1 VSNGAGRV
9 AGKVALITGG
19 GTGIGRAIAV
29 RLVQKGADVVV
40 ISRTPEHLE
49 ETCDRAEGASGR
61 RPLSFPLDVSAR
73 AAVDRVVG
81 QVADRFGRIDVLSN
95 NAGIE
100 LPHGSLW
107 RRRPTR
113 SGSSSSA

>member
-40 ISRTPEHLE
+40 ASRTPEHVE
-49 ETCDRAEGASGR
+49 ETCDRA
-61 RPLSFPLDVSAR
+61 
-73 AAVDRVVG
+73 
-81 QVADRFGRIDVLSN
+81 
-95 NAGIE
+95 
-100 LPHGSLW
+100 
-107 RRRPTR
+107 
-113 SGSSSSA
+113 